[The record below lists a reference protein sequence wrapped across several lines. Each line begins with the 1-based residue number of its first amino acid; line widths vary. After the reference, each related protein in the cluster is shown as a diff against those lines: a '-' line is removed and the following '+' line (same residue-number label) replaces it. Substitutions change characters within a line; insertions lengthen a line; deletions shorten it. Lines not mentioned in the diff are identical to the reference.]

1 MSKFIYRVIVQN
13 QRRQE
18 GRYTIST
25 ILYVRSSTVHV
36 DAVPADMSTMGEINY
51 LLRVLEVKSVDQ
63 PLHVTC
69 LEEPSVLTACYRSRD
84 QTDMYVKT
92 SITRGSSS
100 RRMHTMHWNSLSVF
114 WALISGSNSDGTSG
128 NPRLLLPSLVP
139 QRGLSNGKHFLQKHF
154 QIDNR
159 HPCNSKC
166 RARPKTV
173 SSTDLVYSYCKP
185 TPIARRVLY
194 YRDGW
199 LWAKRRNSTL

>member
-100 RRMHTMHWNSLSVF
+100 RRMHTMH
-114 WALISGSNSDGTSG
+114 
-128 NPRLLLPSLVP
+128 
-139 QRGLSNGKHFLQKHF
+139 
-154 QIDNR
+154 
-159 HPCNSKC
+159 
-166 RARPKTV
+166 
-173 SSTDLVYSYCKP
+173 
-185 TPIARRVLY
+185 
-194 YRDGW
+194 
-199 LWAKRRNSTL
+199 